1 MSMMKRVVVVGG
13 SGSGKTSFARELASR
28 LGLRHLEMDS
38 VFHQHGWADDAP
50 PEFLPTLDRFTA
62 GDGWVVDGNYAGHGM
77 RDVVWPRADT
87 IVWLDVPRWTA
98 MTRVVRRTLGRIFT
112 REKLWGAVREPFT
125 NLYSLDPS
133 RNIMVWTWSRHQQTR
148 ETFEEALADGDWS
161 HATVHRLR
169 TSAEVSRFLDS
180 LTGVQN

>member
-1 MSMMKRVVVVGG
+1 MSTMRRVVVVGG

-28 LGLRHLEMDS
+28 LGLLHLEMDS

-62 GDGWVVDGNYAGHGM
+62 DDGWVVDGNYARHGI

-98 MTRVVRRTLGRIFT
+98 MTRVVRRTLRRVFT
-112 REKLWGAVREPFT
+112 REKLWGGVREPF
-125 NLYSLDPS
+125 
-133 RNIMVWTWSRHQQTR
+133 
-148 ETFEEALADGDWS
+148 EEVLADGEWD

-169 TSAEVSRFLDS
+169 TSAEVTRFLDS